1 MAKTQLNIDK
11 EQGFFL
17 YIDFLPLTLYTFLY
31 YFGIKLQYENYMKK
45 TSLN

>member
-11 EQGFFL
+11 EQGLFL